1 MLRGVAAGWPTRMKR
16 PTAAR
21 TDSYLSRMVTYI
33 PTEIIAGYVAV
44 SGFIKTLPAPR
55 QFAWFCA
62 VTLFL
67 LVLTPLYLRYA
78 TAKSGRKRNVSH
90 PLTGTIAFAAWVFAT
105 GGPFERYQMSPD
117 GSTGW
122 YTRAIG
128 SIVLVV
134 ICLAL
139 PVIQRVLSRED
150 D

>member
-67 LVLTPLYLRYA
+67 LVLTPLYLRYVDLWDA
-78 TAKSGRKRNVSH
+78 VEALRDV
-90 PLTGTIAFAAWVFAT
+90 LA
-105 GGPFERYQMSPD
+105 
-117 GSTGW
+117 
-122 YTRAIG
+122 TRAWDR
-128 SIVLVV
+128 
-134 ICLAL
+134 
-139 PVIQRVLSRED
+139 PEFKQRAKVT
-150 D
+150 